1 MAAASC
7 VRSGRRARATFELM
21 RPAPAP
27 SAAPAC
33 CIPAWMMPCVMSWS
47 CSFLD
52 VWVMIS
58 RRCASTST
66 SVKRCDGLLDDLGAY
81 HRFSGCGRRHDDD
94 ALDASRALA
103 VEFGDGF
110 GLVIAELSHRRPCRS
125 RGKRIPA
132 LAPEAI
138 VAMTLRGPSSGSVIK
153 PLECAAAISS
163 CSTSAP
169 SSSPPATS

>member
-1 MAAASC
+1 MRDVVVAQLLDCLRDDLAA
-7 VRSGRRARATFELM
+7 VREHQHIL
-21 RPAPAP
+21 
-27 SAAPAC
+27 
-33 CIPAWMMPCVMSWS
+33 
-47 CSFLD
+47 
-52 VWVMIS
+52 
-58 RRCASTST
+58 
-66 SVKRCDGLLDDLGAY
+66 KRCDGLPDDLGAY

-138 VAMTLRGPSSGSVIK
+138 VAMTLRGPSSGSAHQAVGMRRGD
-153 PLECAAAISS
+153 
-163 CSTSAP
+163 
-169 SSSPPATS
+169 